1 MLLQYFSLWRNFLFK
16 TCWNISWVS
25 VSDLLFLML
34 FSYKFLYGLY
44 IYFFEG
50 PSQFQDFIMIN
61 MVFCWS
67 ERPISKFS
75 DNLEKLRLSD
85 HNGIWT
91 HNHLGCNRTLNHLGS
106 LGKWLTV
113 HLWTKWPWVRILLQS
128 DKLQVSHLF
137 WVRSS
142 LTLRRLQSVHSL

>member
-1 MLLQYFSLWRNFLFK
+1 MLEYFLGKCVWFIVFDVIQLHFLK
-16 TCWNISWVS
+16 KSG
-25 VSDLLFLML
+25 L
-34 FSYKFLYGLY
+34 KFLYGLY
-44 IYFFEG
+44 IFFFFF

-67 ERPISKFS
+67 ERPISKCL
-75 DNLEKLRLSD
+75 DNLERLCLSD

-91 HNHLGCNRTLNHLGS
+91 HNHLVCNWTLNHLGS

-128 DKLQVSHLF
+128 YKLQVSHLF

-142 LTLRRLQSVHSL
+142 LTFRQLQSVHSL